1 MIKIHIK
8 DTGYVKEIVLI
19 GHADYD
25 EYGKDIVCASVSTI
39 FQLAIMGLKTLSEQY
54 PENVQIIEED

>member
-1 MIKIHIK
+1 MISILISDNTIKI
-8 DTGYVKEIVLI
+8 E

-39 FQLAIMGLKTLSEQY
+39 LQVAQLGLIQLANQY
-54 PENVQIIEED
+54 PEFINLTEV